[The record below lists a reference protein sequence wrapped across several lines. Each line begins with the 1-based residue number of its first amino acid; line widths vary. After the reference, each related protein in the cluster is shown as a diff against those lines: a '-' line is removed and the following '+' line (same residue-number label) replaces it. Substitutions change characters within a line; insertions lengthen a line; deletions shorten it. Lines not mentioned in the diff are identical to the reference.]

1 MVHWYRRGENMIIV
15 GGIALAVAAFAV
27 NNIAGAEKPTAPV
40 IPVHVD
46 NSFQFLVHAPLS
58 VTAPLFGPEGEQ
70 GWAGSGWDP
79 QFLYPRP
86 GKDMEGAVFTV
97 QQGKHTSVWVATV
110 LDLAGGRM
118 QYVSVVP
125 GVRLS
130 IVDVHLTARD
140 ASTTG
145 VEVRYARTAL
155 DVSANEEVRA
165 LGESDR
171 QEGPHWQEAVESYLR
186 GQRGGK

>member
-1 MVHWYRRGENMIIV
+1 MIII
-15 GGIALAVAAFAV
+15 GGIALAIAAFTI
-27 NNIAGAEKPTAPV
+27 NNTAGAQKPPAPAV
-40 IPVHVD
+40 PVHVD

-58 VTAPLFGPEGEQ
+58 VAAPLFGPEGER
-70 GWAGSGWDP
+70 GWAGEGWDP

-86 GKDMEGAVFTV
+86 GKDVQGAVFTV
-97 QQGKHTSVWVATV
+97 QQGKHTSVWAATV
-110 LDLAGGRM
+110 FDVAGGSM

-125 GVRLS
+125 GVRIS
-130 IVDVHLTARD
+130 IVDVQLTARD

-155 DVSANEEVRA
+155 DVSADEEVRA

-171 QEGPHWQEAVESYLR
+171 QEGPHWQEAIENYLR
-186 GQRGGK
+186 GQRSEVTK

>member
-1 MVHWYRRGENMIIV
+1 MIII
-15 GGIALAVAAFAV
+15 GGIALALAAFAV
-27 NNIAGAEKPTAPV
+27 NNTAGAQKPPV
-40 IPVHVD
+40 PLIPVHVD
-46 NSFQFLVHAPLS
+46 NSFRLLVHAPLS
-58 VTAPLFGPEGEQ
+58 VTAPLFGPEGERS
-70 GWAGSGWDP
+70 WAGDGWDP

-130 IVDVHLTARD
+130 IVDVQLTARD
-140 ASTTG
+140 ASTTS
-145 VEVRYARTAL
+145 VEVRYVRTAL
-155 DVSANEEVRA
+155 DVSANEEVKA

-171 QEGPHWQEAVESYLR
+171 QEGPHWQEAIESYLR
-186 GQRGGK
+186 GRRSGKD